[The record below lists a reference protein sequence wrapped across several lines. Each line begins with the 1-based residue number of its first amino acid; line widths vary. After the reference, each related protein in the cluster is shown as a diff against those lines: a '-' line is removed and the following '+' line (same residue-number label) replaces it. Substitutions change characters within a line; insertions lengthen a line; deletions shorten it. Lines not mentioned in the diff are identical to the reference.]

1 MKHADLQNSHQLYF
15 QFLKL
20 TQSVEHKH
28 PGSALSPNETHLLQ
42 EVVLRFFEN
51 RAFTIRQALALNE
64 LGSPATLHKR
74 IKHLRHVGLLSV
86 KQEDADHRT
95 KYLIATPLAIQHFEH
110 MGAVMQQ
117 AMQG

>member
-1 MKHADLQNSHQLYF
+1 MKHADLQPSHQMYF
-15 QFLKL
+15 QFIKL
-20 TQSVEHKH
+20 MQSVEHKH
-28 PGSALSPNETHLLQ
+28 PASALTPHETHLLQ
-42 EVVLRFFEN
+42 EVVLRYFDD
-51 RAFTIRQALALNE
+51 RAFTIRQALALNA

-86 KQEDADHRT
+86 KQEDTDHRT

-117 AMQG
+117 AIQG